1 MQITQQKQ
9 TTETII
15 FKHILSMIGVTELP
29 TENELVLV
37 LADLIDEKWKWVHL
51 MVWIHIK

>member
-15 FKHILSMIGVTELP
+15 FKHILFMIGVTKLP

-37 LADLIDEKWKWVHL
+37 RADLIDEKWKWVHL
-51 MVWIHIK
+51 IVWVHIK